1 MTTAIELLRQG
12 RRDEIWKK
20 YCGFIDLSLEEF
32 MGVQKRL
39 LMEQIDL
46 LSKCDLGR
54 KLLGEK
60 APTSVEEFREK
71 VPLTTYEDYF
81 PYLSERN
88 EDSLP
93 RKPFRWACTSGRS
106 GLGRKWAPYTREMY
120 VKSNAYVLAT
130 LIFGSSSKRGEFLLE
145 EGDVILY
152 TLAPPPYLSGTIA
165 GAGVLEHFP
174 LRYIP
179 SLEKAEKMSFQERI
193 EEGFRLALGEGIDFF
208 YGLASVLVRI
218 GEQFE
223 QGAGGIDISSILHP
237 KALFR
242 ISRALLRAKLAKRR
256 MLPRD
261 LWDVK
266 AIMSGGMD
274 VAIFRDKIER
284 YWGKPPLEIYGGTE
298 IGMISTQTWGDGL
311 TFVPDWSFLEFIT
324 EDEFLRSRQDPSYH
338 PHTVLLEEVKPGVTY
353 ELVVTNFHGGV
364 FIRYRSNDLIT
375 IQALRDEKYGI
386 DIPQM
391 TFHARGDDVIDLA
404 SFARL
409 TEGIVW
415 RAIEKA
421 GIGHGDWTVR
431 KESKEEQPILHFYIE
446 LKDEGQKEA
455 TRIQEAIHENLKEF
469 DPNYRD
475 MEEMLGVRPLT
486 VTILPPSTFQR
497 YYLEKQAAG
506 AELAHL
512 KPPHMK
518 PSDEVINDL
527 LRLSRQGA

>member
-1 MTTAIELLRQG
+1 MPTAIELLRQG

-20 YCGFIDLSLEEF
+20 YCGFIDLSLEGF
-32 MGVQKRL
+32 MQIQERL
-39 LMEQIDL
+39 LLEQIQL
-46 LSKCDLGR
+46 LSNCELGK
-54 KLLGEK
+54 KLLGGQV
-60 APTSVEEFREK
+60 PTSVEEFREK

-81 PYLSERN
+81 PYLSERH
-88 EDSLP
+88 EDALP
-93 RKPFRWACTSGRS
+93 RRPFRWACTSGRS

-130 LIFGSSSKRGEFLLE
+130 LIFGSSRKKGDFCLE
-145 EGDVILY
+145 EGDIILY

-179 SLEKAEKMSFQERI
+179 SLEKAEKMNFQERI
-193 EEGFRLALGEGIDFF
+193 EEGFRLALSEGIDVF
-208 YGLASVLVRI
+208 YGLASVLVRV

-223 QGAGGIDISSILHP
+223 QGSGGVSILSILHP
-237 KALFR
+237 KAIFR
-242 ISRALLRAKLAKRR
+242 ISRALLKARLAKRR
-256 MLPRD
+256 MLPKD

-274 VAIFRDKIER
+274 VAIFREKIER

-298 IGMISTQTWGDGL
+298 IGMISMQTWGDGL
-311 TFVPDWSFLEFIT
+311 TFVPDWSFLEFIA
-324 EDEFLRSRQDPSYH
+324 EEEFLRSRQDPSYH
-338 PHTVLLEEVKPGVTY
+338 PHTVLLDEVKPGGTY
-353 ELVVTNFHGGV
+353 ELVVTNFHGGAFV
-364 FIRYRSNDLIT
+364 RYRSNDLIK
-375 IQALRDEKYGI
+375 ILALRDEEYGI

-391 TFHARGDDVIDLA
+391 TFHSRGDDVIDLA

-415 RAIEKA
+415 QALAKA
-421 GIGHGDWTVR
+421 GIAHSDWTVR
-431 KESKEEQPILHFYIE
+431 KESREEQPILHFYVE
-446 LKDEGQKEA
+446 RKGKDQRDEN
-455 TRIQEAIHENLKEF
+455 RIQEAIHENLKDF

-486 VTILPPSTFQR
+486 VTILPASTFQR

-506 AELAHL
+506 ADLAHL